1 MIWCTDRSIKTKV
14 PGFFTVFFFLFF
26 LLLVLTKPAL
36 LSAEEIFTISNSY
49 QNLLSNSDETGI
61 LDRVFKEAFRRIG
74 VDMEI
79 VFTSTERSL
88 PDVNAGILDAE
99 ANRIKGMEALYP
111 NLRRVPEPNMVMEF
125 VAFSKKDFPI
135 DGWDS
140 IRDLDIGL
148 VRGWK
153 ILEENTKDFQNVV
166 KVPTEYELFN
176 MLEKDRIDIA
186 LYAKLTGYA
195 TFKEMGLRDIHHLEP
210 PLESRDMYLY
220 VYKSHSELTD
230 KIAAA
235 LREIK
240 EDGTYQRILHEVGEE
255 YGVDLD

>member
-1 MIWCTDRSIKTKV
+1 MIRCTDRSIKTKA

-36 LSAEEIFTISNSY
+36 LSAEETFTISNSY

-125 VAFSKKDFPI
+125 VAFSKKDFRI

-166 KVPTEYELFN
+166 TVPTEYQLFN
-176 MLEKDRIDIA
+176 MLEKDRIDIVMSDNGKGFPEQVLKEEHAGYGLTIVKA
-186 LYAKLTGYA
+186 LVEQHNGS
-195 TFKEMGLRDIHHLEP
+195 F
-210 PLESRDMYLY
+210 
-220 VYKSHSELTD
+220 
-230 KIAAA
+230 A
-235 LREIK
+235 LSNDNGAHVEIV
-240 EDGTYQRILHEVGEE
+240 I
-255 YGVDLD
+255 